1 MEKRQL
7 FSPASYTIAVIDS
20 GIDQAKISGVTIEEI
35 DFCNSRQQY
44 ETAPNDLI
52 HGTEVIKTILA
63 IAPDTSVIS
72 LKVTDEWGNLSLETL
87 SETLHWIIR
96 NHKDYNLT
104 VICAAIADYS
114 HQQHADPD
122 KYRDIDQLISD
133 LSDLGITFI
142 AAAGNWFTEFKKK
155 GEGMSWPAIHSRV
168 LSTGALI
175 CHETGLLQLQED
187 SQRLHI
193 NTSAQ
198 GYTKLFAVP
207 GSPGK
212 TSGAAAVIAGR
223 LAQWQQQ
230 TSNTDYRIFL
240 KEHTQLITMEDG
252 LKWPCLLK

>member
-1 MEKRQL
+1 MQEHQL
-7 FSPASYTIAVIDS
+7 FSQGSYHVAVIDS
-20 GIDQAKISGVTIEEI
+20 GIDQAKISGAIIKEI
-35 DFCNSRQQY
+35 DFCNSREQY
-44 ETAPNDLI
+44 ETAPNDLS

-63 IAPDTSVIS
+63 IAPGTSVIS

-87 SETLHWIIR
+87 SETLKWIIR
-96 NHKDYNLT
+96 NHRDYNLT
-104 VICAAIADYS
+104 IICAAIADYS
-114 HQQHADPD
+114 HQQHGGLD

-142 AAAGNWFTEFKKK
+142 TAAGNWFTEFKKQ
-155 GEGMSWPAIHSRV
+155 GQGMSWPAIHSRV
-168 LSTGALI
+168 LSTGALTY
-175 CHETGLLQLQED
+175 ENGQFQLQED

-193 NTSAQ
+193 SSSSQ
-198 GYTKLFAVP
+198 SYTKLFSVP

-230 TSNTDYRIFL
+230 TSNRDHHDFL
-240 KEHTQLITMEDG
+240 KEHVQLVTMEDG